1 MIKGT
6 CIYSYQGCK
15 NSVFHSKYI
24 IKIIIPCL
32 SANQNYLFYMN
43 YQHHTNERIET
54 VWKLG
59 IVHFFFTPYSLCV
72 IEKSI
77 DIIPFPNLQN
87 FPTVHSPLLIH
98 NAMARDL
105 LPAPF
110 EIYVKHIQAFKNLK
124 NFKIIR
130 RVEIVEILT
139 ITMNVYV
146 HVLWTLLN
154 NYILILSLN

>member
-1 MIKGT
+1 
-6 CIYSYQGCK
+6 
-15 NSVFHSKYI
+15 
-24 IKIIIPCL
+24 
-32 SANQNYLFYMN
+32 
-43 YQHHTNERIET
+43 
-54 VWKLG
+54 
-59 IVHFFFTPYSLCV
+59 
-72 IEKSI
+72 
-77 DIIPFPNLQN
+77 
-87 FPTVHSPLLIH
+87 
-98 NAMARDL
+98 MARDL